1 MMRRAPA
8 ILCVNPWIHDFAA
21 YDFWSKP
28 LGLLSLASVLRAC
41 GCAVFYIDC
50 TDRFHPR
57 APAVD
62 PFSRHGR
69 GPYLKTPIARP
80 AGLEDVRRTFSR
92 YGIAPEWFAEDLR
105 NLPAR
110 PDLVLVTSIM
120 TYWYPGVAETIE
132 MIRRVFPEYGPGW
145 LTKITIP
152 SKITE
157 KDTFNFFNVTIE
169 NEAGESKSKR
179 MPLDVYLQVV
189 AASNLKQ
196 RLRMTTLYYHAEKR
210 NWAVAGTGNKDEH
223 MQGFFVKYGD
233 GGADL
238 KPIAHLFKV
247 QVYQLAEYLGVP
259 EEIIRRTP
267 TTDTYSAEVTQEE
280 FFFGLDFEHMDLLW
294 YAMENKVPAKTAA
307 KALGMT
313 PEQVERAYFNIDRKI
328 KATEYLR
335 MEPLEV
341 KVAKKRA
348 AAVKGRKK
356 SK

>member
-1 MMRRAPA
+1 MKFSKESLKINAAKVTDELCEVILHQVRGIMKKSGAVVGVSGGIDSSVTAALCARALGPQRVLGVMMPEKESSGESKILAEKLAKKFGFEVILDEITGGLAGMKCYERRDEA
-8 ILCVNPWIHDFAA
+8 
-21 YDFWSKP
+21 
-28 LGLLSLASVLRAC
+28 
-41 GCAVFYIDC
+41 
-50 TDRFHPR
+50 
-57 APAVD
+57 
-62 PFSRHGR
+62 
-69 GPYLKTPIARP
+69 
-80 AGLEDVRRTFSR
+80 
-92 YGIAPEWFAEDLR
+92 
-105 NLPAR
+105 
-110 PDLVLVTSIM
+110 
-120 TYWYPGVAETIE
+120 
-132 MIRRVFPEYGPGW
+132 IRRVFPEYGPGW

-196 RLRMTTLYYHAEKR
+196 RLRMTTLYYHAERR
-210 NWAVAGTGNKDEH
+210 NWAVVGTGNKDEH

-259 EEIIRRTP
+259 EEIIKRTP

-341 KVAKKRA
+341 KVAKKKA
-348 AAVKGRKK
+348 AAGKGRKK